1 MLGLLGLLL
10 LALGAA
16 IAGGGVFNWEFFFS
30 DGYREHGWARSLGR
44 EGARGVLMLLGGV
57 LLIAGFVSQVVDA
70 ASQPIADRQIVDV
83 LPNDDSTVATQATGV
98 SDPAASRIEPAPN
111 DSTRAPPSTAAGPGP
126 GRATTQRPAGTPP
139 PNVTAAAPHPPAPNA
154 PSSAQAVTIWSPD
167 VAQED
172 TQILLFLQYRFE
184 AGHQPRPDGQYFW
197 VIDLQGVVQKIAFE
211 GGSLEKQ
218 GQFTHVFNAS
228 AEGAHFSR
236 PWSTWIETQVGQ
248 KGRQISNRLDIEGA
262 DVRSVPLSAP

>member
-10 LALGAA
+10 LAFGAA
-16 IAGGGVFNWEFFFS
+16 IAGGGVFNWEFLFS

-70 ASQPIADRQIVDV
+70 ASKPITDHEIADV
-83 LPNDDSTVATQATGV
+83 LPADESTVATQATGV
-98 SDPAASRIEPAPN
+98 SDPAASRPEPAPH
-111 DSTRAPPSTAAGPGP
+111 DSKFTMPPTSAGPASGRAPAQ
-126 GRATTQRPAGTPP
+126 QRAGTPP
-139 PNVTAAAPHPPAPNA
+139 ANVTATAPNTPAPNT
-154 PSSAQAVTIWSPD
+154 PSPAQAVTIWSPE

-172 TQILLFLQYRFE
+172 TQVLLFLQYRFE
-184 AGHQPRPDGQYFW
+184 PGHQPRPGGQYFW
-197 VIDLQGVVQKIAFE
+197 VINLEGVVQKIAFE

-228 AEGAHFSR
+228 AEGARFSA

-248 KGRQISNRLDIEGA
+248 NGRQISNRLDIEGA